1 MAYRDLKE
9 FIARLREAGELKE
22 ITRPVDPRLEIT
34 EIADRAVKR
43 GGPALLFTNVTG
55 HRMPVLINTFASRRR
70 MELALETDDLDAI
83 AAEID
88 ALLTPEVPRKVLD
101 KLKMIPVLARLQD
114 LAPREVRSGPCQEI
128 VRTDDASL
136 DELPIITCWP
146 GDGGPYI
153 TLGQVF
159 TRHPEKG
166 TLNIGMYRLQKF
178 DSRTLGMHWQR
189 HKGGAEHYRVAEE
202 RGERLEAAIVLG
214 PDPAMIYAS
223 TAPLPEEVSEL
234 MLAGFLRRR
243 PVETVKCVTVDLRVP
258 ANSQIVLEGYVEP
271 GERRL
276 EGPFG
281 DHTGFYSLADL
292 YPVFHLTAVTTC
304 RDPVYPTTIVGRPP
318 MEDGWL
324 GKATERIFLPLIR
337 KTLPEVV
344 DINLPVE
351 GIFHNFAIVSIRKR
365 YPGHARKVMH
375 ALWGLGQMM
384 FTKYIIVL
392 DEHANVHD
400 LQEVIWRLGTA
411 TDPRRDIEI
420 ASGPTD
426 VLDHASAI
434 PDFSGKLGF
443 DATRKW
449 PDEGYGREWP
459 EEIVMSPEIK
469 ARVDSY
475 WEELGIG

>member
-1 MAYRDLKE
+1 MAYKDLKQ
-9 FIARLREAGELKE
+9 FVDRLRREGEIVE
-22 ITRPVDPRLEIT
+22 VSRPVDPHLEIT
-34 EIADRAVKR
+34 EIADRAVKK

-55 HRMPVLINTFASRRR
+55 HSMPVLINAFASQRR
-70 MELALETDDLDAI
+70 MELALETDSVDAI

-88 ALLTPEVPRKVLD
+88 ALLTPELPRSIME
-101 KLKMIPVLARLQD
+101 KLKMLPMLARLQD
-114 LAPREVRSGPCQEI
+114 LAPREVRNAQCQHI
-128 VRTDDASL
+128 VDTANPSL
-136 DELPIITCWP
+136 AELPIITCWP
-146 GDGGPYI
+146 DDGGPYI

-159 TRHPEKG
+159 TRHPESGK
-166 TLNIGMYRLQKF
+166 LNIGMYRLQKF
-178 DSRTLGMHWQR
+178 DDQTLGMHWQR

-202 RGERLEAAIVLG
+202 MGRRLEAAVVLG
-214 PDPAMIYAS
+214 PDPSMIYAS
-223 TAPLPEEVSEL
+223 TAPLPEDISEY
-234 MLAGFLRRR
+234 MLAGFLRRS
-243 PVETVKCVTVDLRVP
+243 PVETVRGVTVDIPVP

-271 GERRL
+271 GERRM

-281 DHTGFYSLADL
+281 DHTGFYSLADM

-304 RDPVYPTTIVGRPP
+304 RSPLYPTTVVGRPP

-351 GIFHNFAIVSIRKR
+351 GIFHNFAIVSINKR

-392 DEHANVHD
+392 DAHANVHD
-400 LQEVIWRLGTA
+400 MQEVIWRLGTA
-411 TDPRRDIEI
+411 TDPKRDLEL

-426 VLDHASAI
+426 VLDHAAAI
-434 PDFSGKLGF
+434 PDFAGKLGF

-449 PDEGYGREWP
+449 ADEGYDRQWP
-459 EEIVMSPEIK
+459 DEIAMTPEVR
-469 ARVDSY
+469 ARVDEY
-475 WEELGIG
+475 WTELGI

>member
-1 MAYRDLKE
+1 VAYRDLKE
-9 FIARLREAGELKE
+9 FIARLKETGELKE
-22 ITRPVDPRLEIT
+22 ISRPVDPYLEIT

-55 HRMPVLINTFASRRR
+55 HSMPVLINAFASRRR
-70 MELALETDDLDAI
+70 MELALETDDIDAI

-88 ALLTPEVPRKVLD
+88 ALLTPEVPRSVLD

-128 VRTDDASL
+128 VRTEDVSL

-189 HKGGAEHYRVAEE
+189 HKGGAEHYRVAEQ

-223 TAPLPEEVSEL
+223 TAPLPEEISEL
-234 MLAGFLRRR
+234 MLAGFLRRK

-281 DHTGFYSLADL
+281 DHTGFYSLADF
-292 YPVFHLTAVTTC
+292 YPVFHLTAITTC
-304 RDPVYPTTIVGRPP
+304 RDPVYPTTVVGRPP

-400 LQEVIWRLGTA
+400 MQEVIWRLGTA

-426 VLDHASAI
+426 VLDHAAAI

-449 PDEGYGREWP
+449 PDEGYDREWP

-469 ARVDSY
+469 ARVDAY
-475 WEELGIG
+475 WDELGIG

>member
-9 FIARLREAGELKE
+9 FIARLKEAGELKE
-22 ITRPVDPRLEIT
+22 ISRPVDPHLEIT

-55 HRMPVLINTFASRRR
+55 HSMPVLINAFASRRR
-70 MELALETDDLDAI
+70 MELALETDDIDAI

-88 ALLTPEVPRKVLD
+88 ALLTPEVPRSVLD

-128 VRTDDASL
+128 VRTEDASL

-189 HKGGAEHYRVAEE
+189 HKGGAEHYRVAEQ

-234 MLAGFLRRR
+234 MLAGFLRRK

-281 DHTGFYSLADL
+281 DHTGFYSLADF
-292 YPVFHLTAVTTC
+292 YPVFHLTAITTC
-304 RDPVYPTTIVGRPP
+304 RDPVYPTTVVGRPP

-400 LQEVIWRLGTA
+400 MQEVIWRLGTA

-426 VLDHASAI
+426 VLDHAAAI

-449 PDEGYGREWP
+449 PDEGYDREWP

-469 ARVDSY
+469 ARVDAY
-475 WEELGIG
+475 WDELGIG